1 MAIFESTRGLIEET
15 EKSGLP
21 IWEYVLK
28 TSCEESNI
36 SEEQSWEM
44 MGKTFDAMLESYR
57 SYDQFQVSASGLV
70 GGDAEKMRV
79 ARNSGDTICGSFIG
93 SVIATALTVSECNA
107 CMHRIVA
114 APTAGS
120 CGVLP
125 AVLLP
130 YAHVKDLSR
139 DDLIKALYVASGFGA
154 VIAQRAS
161 ISGAEA
167 GCQAEIGSA
176 SAMAA
181 AALVYLHGGD
191 LRMME
196 NSVAM
201 ALKNMMGLVCDPVAG
216 LVEVPC
222 VKRNVAGAMN
232 ALASAEMALAGIE
245 SRIPADEVIDT
256 MKVVGSMLPPSL
268 RETGE
273 GGIAA
278 SPTAHRLFPDGPKI

>member
-1 MAIFESTRGLIEET
+1 MAVFDSVESLLKEAAA
-15 EKSGLP
+15 SGLEM
-21 IWEYVLK
+21 WEYVLRA
-28 TSCEESNI
+28 SSEESNI
-36 SEEQSWEM
+36 STEESWATMSRTLE
-44 MGKTFDAMLESYR
+44 AMLESYR
-57 SYDQFQVSASGLV
+57 SYDPAQRSASGLV
-70 GGDAEKMRV
+70 GGDAQLMKE
-79 ARNSGDTICGSFIG
+79 ARDRGDTICGSFIS
-93 SVIATALTVSECNA
+93 SVIATALSVSECNA

-130 YAHVKDLSR
+130 YAHGRELSQ

-154 VIAQRAS
+154 VIATRAS

-167 GCQAEIGSA
+167 GCQAEVGSA
-176 SAMAA
+176 AAMAA

-191 LRMME
+191 PEQMA
-196 NSVAM
+196 NAVAI

-232 ALASAEMALAGIE
+232 ALSAADMALAGIT
-245 SRIPADEVIDT
+245 SRIPPDEVIDA
-256 MKVVGSMLPPSL
+256 MKEVGAQLPPAL
-268 RETGE
+268 RETGQ
-273 GGIAA
+273 GGIAV
-278 SPTAHRLFPDGPKI
+278 SPTAQRLFPEGGR